1 MVEQLLTL
9 ARLEPELLAND
20 FTDVDLSSV
29 IIEECAL
36 LSPLAIK
43 KDIDISFEE
52 ADAEVINGH
61 EPSLRLLI
69 RNLLTNAISYTP
81 AGGQVSISLAKQ
93 EQNTVLVVE
102 DSGPGILEEDR
113 KRVLERFYRVNNN
126 QAPGCGIG
134 LSIVDRVVQMHQ
146 GSLMLS
152 QADSGHGLKVVIQL

>member
-1 MVEQLLTL
+1 
-9 ARLEPELLAND
+9 
-20 FTDVDLSSV
+20 
-29 IIEECAL
+29 
-36 LSPLAIK
+36 
-43 KDIDISFEE
+43 
-52 ADAEVINGH
+52 VINGH

-93 EQNTVLVVE
+93 EQSTVLVVE

-113 KRVLERFYRVNNN
+113 KRVIERFYRVNNH

-146 GSLMLS
+146 GSLRLS
-152 QADSGHGLKVVIQL
+152 QADSGQGLKVVIQL